1 MLKQKLY
8 LKVTVAGRVEPTTGM
23 VVNISDLKV
32 CEATSSLRFKITFNI
47 EKVWIQEV
55 LKKIDHRNIDKEVKP
70 FSEGQVSPC
79 FIPILSVFSS
89 SAG

>member
-1 MLKQKLY
+1 MLQLY

-55 LKKIDHRNIDKEVKP
+55 LKKIDHRNIDKEVEP

-89 SAG
+89 SEG